1 MAIQS
6 AFWLPGQQGQWLQP
20 LSIPSTASGLALRRA
35 GPTPGTRRA
44 LLGTASHGD
53 KRCLGSWQSRELRAG
68 VRAGAHHSSGPR
80 PCSPASQGLSW
91 QREGLLASILAAW
104 TRPPSAGRCIRLG
117 HEHGCEGGEPGMGGG
132 SPAQGDTLYPCWSAR
147 WVCRPKISTSPSRR
161 RGDGVEGGA
170 AVTCPKSHL
179 CLVQTQAFLATGG
192 FQAPCG
198 QPQPRL
204 SHRLAMVS
212 NGTITW
218 LQGAQRYDDTCW
230 DCPSPVST
238 QLFPERCAHCV
249 HVRGPLLTVATMGG
263 RSRLGTWLVTGLSSL
278 HYICLPWAKGD
289 SGPQGVKAGTLPS
302 VWIST

>member
-68 VRAGAHHSSGPR
+68 VRASAHHSSGPR
-80 PCSPASQGLSW
+80 PCSPASQGLPW

-161 RGDGVEGGA
+161 REMAWRAGLQSPA
-170 AVTCPKSHL
+170 QSRTCVGFRPRPSWQLEASKP
-179 CLVQTQAFLATGG
+179 LVVG
-192 FQAPCG
+192 
-198 QPQPRL
+198 
-204 SHRLAMVS
+204 
-212 NGTITW
+212 
-218 LQGAQRYDDTCW
+218 
-230 DCPSPVST
+230 PS
-238 QLFPERCAHCV
+238 
-249 HVRGPLLTVATMGG
+249 
-263 RSRLGTWLVTGLSSL
+263 LG
-278 HYICLPWAKGD
+278 
-289 SGPQGVKAGTLPS
+289 
-302 VWIST
+302 